1 MKNSLKYMLP
11 MLVSL
16 FLLEIGLY
24 FILEFHSAN
33 FSWSIGTHAREAVI
47 PVGIKK
53 WRGEIFIFPRY
64 SEWYLSLKCQIFAVK

>member
-53 WRGEIFIFPRY
+53 WRGKFLSSPTILNRI
-64 SEWYLSLKCQIFAVK
+64 LSLKT

>member
-1 MKNSLKYMLP
+1 

-53 WRGEIFIFPRY
+53 WRREMDSTRAKR
-64 SEWYLSLKCQIFAVK
+64 SEREHRRPLVEKRKATH

>member
-1 MKNSLKYMLP
+1 MKNSLKYMIS

-53 WRGEIFIFPRY
+53 MAAGFFITTRH
-64 SEWYLSLKCQIFAVK
+64 SEPLLR